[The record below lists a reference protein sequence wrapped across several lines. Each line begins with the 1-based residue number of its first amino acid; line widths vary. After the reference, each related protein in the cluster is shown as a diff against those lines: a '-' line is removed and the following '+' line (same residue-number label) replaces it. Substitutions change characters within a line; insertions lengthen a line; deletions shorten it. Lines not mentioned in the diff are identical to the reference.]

1 MATQLRPGCW
11 LVELSGVNAYLVE
24 DVAGETTRRERASS
38 REDPIAVDLSGDGE
52 RETAASDEM
61 SAGNDESTAEPED
74 DADAPDAAGTDDDA
88 SAAVDSSADE
98 SASADADSGADERTV
113 LTLVDAG
120 TPFDAGKIERAVE
133 ETGHTL
139 ADVERVLV
147 THFDV
152 DHVGGLSRLDLPNA
166 TVYMGSP
173 DADYLTGRKRP
184 PVDGP
189 KGALQRVVSP
199 FVSADVDVQ
208 VVADGDRVGSFTVYE
223 TPGHTEGHVA
233 YVSSDLSVAFVGDL
247 VRESDG
253 DLQPSSWAIS
263 HDTGDVADS
272 IHDLADREPAVE
284 VLGMGHGV
292 PFLRGGSVRLAQLG
306 QRVD

>member
-1 MATQLRPGCW
+1 MPTELRPGCW
-11 LVELSGVNAYLVE
+11 LIELTGVNAYLVE
-24 DVAGETTRRERASS
+24 DVTGEATAEDRATT
-38 REDPIAVDLSGDGE
+38 REDPISVDLSGEEGEAAASEAESDAAAEPADSDGE
-52 RETAASDEM
+52 SDGDEDAESDYSAA
-61 SAGNDESTAEPED
+61 AEDAD
-74 DADAPDAAGTDDDA
+74 DAEDA
-88 SAAVDSSADE
+88 
-98 SASADADSGADERTV
+98 ERSV

-120 TPFDAGKIERAVE
+120 SPWDAAKVERAIE

-173 DADYLTGRKRP
+173 DADYLTGRETP
-184 PVDGP
+184 PVDGH

-199 FVSADVDVQ
+199 FVEADLDVQ
-208 VVADGDRVGSFTVYE
+208 VVNDGDQVGSFTVYE

-253 DLQPSSWAIS
+253 DLEPSPWIIS
-263 HDTGDVADS
+263 HDTAAVADS

-306 QRVD
+306 QQVD

>member
-1 MATQLRPGCW
+1 MPTQLRPGCW
-11 LVELSGVNAYLVE
+11 LIELTGVNAYLVE
-24 DVAGETTRRERASS
+24 DVVGETPNGETTAARE
-38 REDPIAVDLSGDGE
+38 EPISVDLSEDGATEAADEDDSGDDGE
-52 RETAASDEM
+52 SSVE
-61 SAGNDESTAEPED
+61 
-74 DADAPDAAGTDDDA
+74 AGTDEEVTDDTEGD
-88 SAAVDSSADE
+88 V
-98 SASADADSGADERTV
+98 RTV

-120 TPFDAGKIERAVE
+120 MPFDADAVREAIE

-147 THFDV
+147 THYDV

-173 DADYLTGRKRP
+173 DAEYLTGRRSP
-184 PVDGP
+184 PLDGH
-189 KGALQRVVSP
+189 KTALQRLSKP
-199 FVSADVDVQ
+199 FVSTDLDVE
-208 VVADGDRVGSFTVYE
+208 VVGDGDRVGSFTVYE

-253 DLQPSSWAIS
+253 ELTPSPWVIS
-263 HDTGDVADS
+263 HDTDAVAES

-292 PFLRGGSVRLAQLG
+292 PFLRGGAVRLAQLG
-306 QRVD
+306 QKVD

>member
-1 MATQLRPGCW
+1 MPTQLRPGCW
-11 LVELSGVNAYLVE
+11 LIELTGVNAYLVE
-24 DVAGETTRRERASS
+24 DVVGETPDSDSATTRD
-38 REDPIAVDLSGDGE
+38 DPISVDMGDNG
-52 RETAASDEM
+52 AAAHDE
-61 SAGNDESTAEPED
+61 
-74 DADAPDAAGTDDDA
+74 DADADTADEEGGDDTGVTDEGTDDGEGIEDVETDD
-88 SAAVDSSADE
+88 AVDAAPDDE
-98 SASADADSGADERTV
+98 ERTV

-120 TPFDAGKIERAVE
+120 TPFDANAVQAAIE

-152 DHVGGLSRLDLPNA
+152 DHVGGLSKLDLPNA

-173 DADYLTGRKRP
+173 DADYLTGRQRP
-184 PVDGP
+184 PLDGH
-189 KGALQRVVSP
+189 KSALQRVFTP
-199 FVSADVDVQ
+199 FVSTDLDVE
-208 VVADGDRVGSFTVYE
+208 VVGDGDVVGSFTVYE

-233 YVSSDLSVAFVGDL
+233 YVSSALSVAFVGDL

-253 DLQPSSWAIS
+253 ELAPSPWVIS

-292 PFLRGGSVRLAQLG
+292 PFMRGGAVRLAQLG
-306 QRVD
+306 QQVD

>member
-24 DVAGETTRRERASS
+24 DVAGETTSRGRAST
-38 REDPIAVDLSGDGE
+38 REDPIAVDLSEDGE
-52 RETAASDEM
+52 REAAASDSEAAA
-61 SAGNDESTAEPED
+61 SSDVPAED
-74 DADAPDAAGTDDDA
+74 DAGGETDAGD
-88 SAAVDSSADE
+88 VDADE
-98 SASADADSGADERTV
+98 ETDADEASADTDLGEAERSV

-120 TPFDAGKIERAVE
+120 TPFDAAKIERAVE

-173 DADYLTGRKRP
+173 DANYLTGRKRP
-184 PVDGP
+184 PVDGH

-199 FVSADVDVQ
+199 FVEADVDVE
-208 VVADGDRVGSFTVYE
+208 VVRDGDRVGSFTVYE

-253 DLQPSSWAIS
+253 DLRPSSWAIS

-306 QRVD
+306 QKVD